1 MNPLLGK
8 DNLVLTDGKKKA
20 SLLFCLPFLKETIR
34 EVKKVNIIK
43 KKPLVDI
50 KKMIKEESKHTCYK
64 KSSIN
69 KMAIVSIYISIITLS
84 IKELNSIET
93 HKIAEW
99 TKKKKMSRNMLPTR
113 ELL

>member
-43 KKPLVDI
+43 K
-50 KKMIKEESKHTCYK
+50 
-64 KSSIN
+64 
-69 KMAIVSIYISIITLS
+69 
-84 IKELNSIET
+84 
-93 HKIAEW
+93 
-99 TKKKKMSRNMLPTR
+99 
-113 ELL
+113 